1 MSNNRTINKSRK
13 FLLEILEEWKDKNK
27 FEIDFDIVT
36 LIINQSYDILI
47 NEGLKFNIGMPYAK
61 DVLILGLENICFKIA
76 NGENINVF
84 EILFSLNSKNNDN
97 EELHELMF
105 HKKVLNTESYYHMF
119 QKMYNNQIKGQ
130 PNVDSVLIFNIMYLQ
145 AKYNLSDKQVLKDIK
160 DRDSFQCFLD
170 FPEKLPSKSTLGNFR
185 DRLIEFAMVNK
196 IWSHHQDQL
205 DMLGYVM
212 GKELGIDAA
221 FLDANQGN
229 FSNPRGEHAK
239 TRRIKDGEK
248 MTKNKEHHFG
258 YKNHVAIDLKFQ
270 LIRKFLVTP
279 ANVHDSQVTL
289 DFIGDF
295 IIYADK
301 GYVGVNFA
309 CYKAFMLRESN
320 NARVNAFRYKR
331 NLRISRKRAPVERV
345 FSVFEEHGQNF
356 TKLTTTNRNQVKT
369 LFATLLYNVKQILT
383 LQKGEIIEKNKE
395 IEELDPTHMFAFL
408 ENIPRMIKINEC
420 LVALKKMRRLRI
432 KYNRKKHNSNFK
444 KPTRNKR
451 AKKGQETSQIP
462 TKIFN
467 KKLAYSF

>member
-212 GKELGIDAA
+212 GRELGIDAA

-248 MTKNKEHHFG
+248 N
-258 YKNHVAIDLKFQ
+258 
-270 LIRKFLVTP
+270 
-279 ANVHDSQVTL
+279 
-289 DFIGDF
+289 
-295 IIYADK
+295 DK
-301 GYVGVNFA
+301 
-309 CYKAFMLRESN
+309 
-320 NARVNAFRYKR
+320 
-331 NLRISRKRAPVERV
+331 
-345 FSVFEEHGQNF
+345 
-356 TKLTTTNRNQVKT
+356 
-369 LFATLLYNVKQILT
+369 KQ
-383 LQKGEIIEKNKE
+383 G
-395 IEELDPTHMFAFL
+395 
-408 ENIPRMIKINEC
+408 
-420 LVALKKMRRLRI
+420 
-432 KYNRKKHNSNFK
+432 
-444 KPTRNKR
+444 
-451 AKKGQETSQIP
+451 TSFWI
-462 TKIFN
+462 
-467 KKLAYSF
+467 